1 MTNKLYKGLS
11 MPRCDIELLKDQLDI
26 ALKGLEKIENIAKA
40 KGYGNIKEISRRTLD
55 KVEKLNE
62 YR

>member
-1 MTNKLYKGLS
+1 

-55 KVEKLNE
+55 KVENLNE